1 MISESQS
8 RSTILFVAGG
18 IVLVAGCAI
27 AAIGLVIQS
36 RNAERYLDQQY
47 VRRKRGEELPPTDPP
62 GMVRVLE
69 YLGGAVAFVGIVIL
83 VAAWTLTP
91 GQT

>member
-18 IVLVAGCAI
+18 IVLVVGCAI

-36 RNAERYLDQQY
+36 RNAERRLDQQY
-47 VRRKRGEELPPTDPP
+47 VRRKRGEELPPVDTPKI
-62 GMVRVLE
+62 VRVLE

-91 GQT
+91 GQS

>member
-8 RSTILFVAGG
+8 RSTILYVAGG
-18 IVLVAGCAI
+18 IVLAIGCVI
-27 AAIGLVIQS
+27 AAIGFLIQS

-47 VRRKRGEELPPTDPP
+47 VRRKRGEELPPTAPP
-62 GMVRVLE
+62 KVARVLG
-69 YLGGAVAFVGIVIL
+69 YLGGAVAFIGIVIL

-91 GQT
+91 GQS